1 MRFIKSKSHL
11 TMAAMF
17 FLIDQNKQMAQETG
31 AEMREEDFR
40 EALDMASTQ
49 ISLEKLI
56 QIGQTMHAVSSQHS
70 QGLIYRGLSLK
81 PFVELQQ
88 VSNMSHEGAWLRIT
102 ETWGIWKC
110 FLGDN
115 KQHNS

>member
-1 MRFIKSKSHL
+1 
-11 TMAAMF
+11 MAAMF

-56 QIGQTMHAVSSQHS
+56 LCAGPCKDNGMQKEILMNRHS
-70 QGLIYRGLSLK
+70 
-81 PFVELQQ
+81 
-88 VSNMSHEGAWLRIT
+88 
-102 ETWGIWKC
+102 
-110 FLGDN
+110 
-115 KQHNS
+115 

>member
-1 MRFIKSKSHL
+1 
-11 TMAAMF
+11 MAAMF

-56 QIGQTMHAVSSQHS
+56 QIGQTMHAVSSQRS

-102 ETWGIWKC
+102 ETWGIWRC
-110 FLGDN
+110 LLGDS
-115 KQHNS
+115 KQHNSW